1 MDASNGNIYRPGDP
15 VPDGV
20 ELTEIGK
27 EQYDALMKVRQ
38 RDVEEA
44 MRRIEQRQGNP
55 GR

>member
-1 MDASNGNIYRPGDP
+1 MNVENGNIYGPSDP
-15 VPDGV
+15 VPEGV
-20 ELTEIGK
+20 ELTEIEK
-27 EQYDALMKVRQ
+27 DQYDALREMRQ